1 MFLGISLKGK
11 PTIIVKRLE
20 TYTMHTMWKGSI
32 SFGLVNI
39 PIKLHTAT
47 EDKDIKLR
55 TLHNKCHAPIKYE
68 KICTVCE
75 QEVKPEDIVKAYEYT
90 KGKFVV
96 LDQEDLEKLRKE
108 NEEKAVEIIDFVKME
123 EIDPI
128 YFDRSYYMSP
138 NEGGGK
144 AYSLL
149 RKALQESQK
158 VGIAKIIIRSKE
170 QMAVI
175 RVYENTLVMETIH
188 FPDEVRRAGDVPNV
202 PSDDK
207 VTDKELATAIMLI
220 DQLTTEFEPEKYTD
234 EYRTALLE
242 LIEAKR
248 TGQETVTPTAK
259 ETPSNVTDLMAALQA
274 SIDRTKP
281 RNETGVKKE
290 TAVKRET
297 ALKKDTG
304 LKKDTIA
311 KKPAAPRKKAS
322 PKVKKEA

>member
-1 MFLGISLKGK
+1 
-11 PTIIVKRLE
+11 
-20 TYTMHTMWKGSI
+20 MHTMWKGSI

-55 TLHNKCHAPIKYE
+55 TLHNKCHAPIRYE
-68 KICTVCE
+68 KICSVCE
-75 QEVKPEDIVKAYEYT
+75 EEVKPEDIVKAYEYT

-96 LDQEDLEKLRKE
+96 LDNDDLEKLRKE
-108 NEEKAVEIIDFVKME
+108 NEDKAVEIIDFVKME
-123 EIDPI
+123 QIDPI

-149 RKALQESQK
+149 RKALQETGK
-158 VGIAKIIIRSKE
+158 VGLAKIVIRSKE

-188 FPDEVRRAGDVPNV
+188 YPDEVRNAGDVPSV
-202 PSDDK
+202 PSEDK
-207 VTDKELATAIMLI
+207 VTKKELDTAIMLI
-220 DQLTTEFEPEKYTD
+220 DQLTTDFTPEKYTD

-242 LIEAKR
+242 LIESKR
-248 TGQETVTPTAK
+248 MEKETVVTPAAK
-259 ETPSNVTDLMAALQA
+259 EAPSNVTDLMAALQA

-281 RNETGVKKE
+281 EKAVAPKKK
-290 TAVKRET
+290 A
-297 ALKKDTG
+297 
-304 LKKDTIA
+304 
-311 KKPAAPRKKAS
+311 AS
-322 PKVKKEA
+322 PKKKTVSRVKKEA

>member
-1 MFLGISLKGK
+1 
-11 PTIIVKRLE
+11 
-20 TYTMHTMWKGSI
+20 MHTMWKGSI

-55 TLHNKCHAPIKYE
+55 TLHDKCHAPIKYE

-75 QEVKPEDIVKAYEYT
+75 QEVKPEEIVKAYEYT

-175 RVYENTLVMETIH
+175 RVYDNTLVMETIH
-188 FPDEVRRAGDVPNV
+188 FPDEVRRSGDVPNV
-202 PSDDK
+202 PADDK

-234 EYRTALLE
+234 EYRSALLE
-242 LIEAKR
+242 LIESKR

-281 RNETGVKKE
+281 RSEGAGRKEPAIKKE
-290 TAVKRET
+290 TAINKESAAKKET
-297 ALKKDTG
+297 VV
-304 LKKDTIA
+304 
-311 KKPAAPRKKAS
+311 KKPAAPRKKAA

>member
-1 MFLGISLKGK
+1 
-11 PTIIVKRLE
+11 
-20 TYTMHTMWKGSI
+20 MHTMWKGSI

-68 KICTVCE
+68 KICSVCE
-75 QEVKPEDIVKAYEYT
+75 EEVKPEEIVKAYEYT

-96 LDQEDLEKLRKE
+96 LEHDDLEKLRKE
-108 NEEKAVEIIDFVKME
+108 NEDKAVEIIDFVKME

-128 YFDRSYYMSP
+128 YYDRSYYMSP

-149 RKALQESQK
+149 RQALKESQK
-158 VGIAKIIIRSKE
+158 VGLAKIIIRSKE
-170 QMAVI
+170 QLAVI
-175 RVYENTLVMETIH
+175 RVYENTLIMETIH

-202 PSDDK
+202 PSEDK
-207 VTDKELATAIMLI
+207 VTKRELDTAILLI

-234 EYRTALLE
+234 EYRSALLE
-242 LIEAKR
+242 LIESKR
-248 TGQETVTPTAK
+248 TGKETVTAATK
-259 ETPSNVTDLMAALQA
+259 EVASNVTDLMAALQA

-281 RNETGVKKE
+281 TDKAKPKK
-290 TAVKRET
+290 A
-297 ALKKDTG
+297 G
-304 LKKDTIA
+304 
-311 KKPAAPRKKAS
+311 AAPRKRATA
-322 PKVKKEA
+322 KVKKEA

>member
-1 MFLGISLKGK
+1 
-11 PTIIVKRLE
+11 
-20 TYTMHTMWKGSI
+20 MHTMWKGSI

-75 QEVKPEDIVKAYEYT
+75 EEVKPEDIVKAYEYT

-96 LDQEDLEKLRKE
+96 LDNEELEKLRKE

-128 YFDRSYYMSP
+128 YFDRTYYMSP
-138 NEGGGK
+138 NEGGSK

-158 VGIAKIIIRSKE
+158 VGLAKIIIRSKE
-170 QMAVI
+170 QLAVI

-188 FPDEVRRAGDVPNV
+188 YPDEVRKAGDVPNV
-202 PSDDK
+202 PAEDK
-207 VTDKELATAIMLI
+207 VTDRELDTAIMLI
-220 DQLTTEFEPEKYTD
+220 DQLTTNFEPEKYTD

-242 LIEAKR
+242 LIESKR
-248 TGQETVTPTAK
+248 TGQETVTAATK
-259 ETPSNVTDLMAALQA
+259 EITSNVTDLMAALQA

-281 RNETGVKKE
+281 NKT
-290 TAVKRET
+290 TSP
-297 ALKKDTG
+297 ALKPVATEKAKP
-304 LKKDTIA
+304 KKTA
-311 KKPAAPRKKAS
+311 AAPRKKA
-322 PKVKKEA
+322 PAKVKKEA

>member
-1 MFLGISLKGK
+1 
-11 PTIIVKRLE
+11 
-20 TYTMHTMWKGSI
+20 MHTMWKGSI

-75 QEVKPEDIVKAYEYT
+75 QEVKPEEIVKAYEYT

-202 PSDDK
+202 PADDK
-207 VTDKELATAIMLI
+207 VTDKELETAIMLI
-220 DQLTTEFEPEKYTD
+220 DQLTTQFEPEKYTD

-242 LIEAKR
+242 LIESKR

-281 RNETGVKKE
+281 RSEAAGRKEPAIRKETAIKKE
-290 TAVKRET
+290 TAVKKE
-297 ALKKDTG
+297 
-304 LKKDTIA
+304 TIA
-311 KKPAAPRKKAS
+311 KKPAAPRKKAA

>member
-202 PSDDK
+202 PADDK
-207 VTDKELATAIMLI
+207 VTEKELATAIMLI
-220 DQLTTEFEPEKYTD
+220 DQLTTEFEAEKYTD

-281 RNETGVKKE
+281 KSEGTGRKEPALKKE
-290 TAVKRET
+290 SAIKRET
-297 ALKKDTG
+297 T
-304 LKKDTIA
+304 A
-311 KKPAAPRKKAS
+311 KKPAAPRKKAA